1 MPVDRAIQYYLRL
14 TGVFSDRKL
23 LGTTTYKTTK
33 LKNVL
38 KGIVKDVTGDE
49 NTYMMAGGTKEE
61 QTKTMIFARSKHN
74 MNAGTPRIF
83 RSYQVA
89 ANQMPDCKLWEA
101 ASASMAHPELFKAV
115 EIGDTHIRESFVDGG
130 LGSTNPT
137 AHVLVE
143 AKALFPNQHLSALV
157 CIGAGHSST
166 IEIPEASWFRRLI
179 PNTVL
184 QATKRIAEDAEQV
197 AQNIAMRFRSTP
209 GVYFRFSVD
218 QGMQNIASNSW
229 EKLKMVTAHTRAYMH
244 HTGTNLEINHAVRV
258 IGARKGAIKI
268 EHIDGEI
275 CGSDKDMTTSVK
287 MCPAPTP
294 VFTGREDTIS
304 QIAESISHGN
314 KKRCVSVLYGLGG
327 SGKTQLA
334 LKVVEVTHDICSD
347 IVFVDATTKETAMAA
362 LSSFAKK
369 KRIGE
374 SHENALN
381 WLSNRHEGWLMVV
394 DNADDPAVN
403 INQYLPAGTT
413 GSILITT
420 RIEQYA
426 LLACNW
432 NAAYR
437 VENMRPEEALT
448 LLFKMAGISDNE
460 TPETESVAATQLLES
475 QPVLKNVGYLA
486 LAIVQAGAYIFVSKR
501 SIAQYLEMLVQ
512 YRKETLEKYN
522 RLPARIDGYHK
533 TVYTTWHMSYVLLG
547 EPAQRLLHLMAFM
560 HHTEISEETFRRAAI
575 NLRSYKPEIPA
586 TESEIQVQDYLT
598 HCLQPYIHPTGLW
611 NSSAFADS
619 MTELLSYSLI
629 SFDKLNNDYTLHV
642 LVHDWARTVTEY
654 PSDVATQ
661 HTALLLA
668 VSVDYAETMESL
680 IYKRMVEVHVNRLLA
695 NHSKPTPNT
704 AALLSQ
710 VYRYTGKYAA
720 KLMLDQIA
728 VDGRQLVLG
737 EEHDATLVSKKD
749 LTDNYLQLGRYKEA
763 AVLLEQVVEIR
774 KRVSGHEHPKTL
786 IAMRKLAD
794 AHRFLGHYSEAHSL
808 QTRVLDISIRI
819 HGYDHPETLE
829 SMFKLAVTYQS
840 QGRYDHAEALLLKV
854 VDAAKRVEGDE
865 HPDTLDSIHALASTY
880 YDQGR
885 YDEAEPMQEHV
896 VRVKKR
902 RQGDEHPSTLATM
915 NDLALTYR
923 AQSRYSEAEKLQEK
937 VLDARKRAYGEDHP
951 DTLTNMH
958 NLACTYREL
967 GRYEEAEELGK
978 RVIDGEER
986 ALGAG
991 HPSRLISMRNLL
1003 RTYRDMGERRHRE
1016 YETLQDQIRGL
1027 EASTT

>member
-1 MPVDRAIQYYLRL
+1 MPVDRAIHYYLRL

-23 LGTTTYKTTK
+23 LGTTMYKTTK

-49 NTYMMAGGTKEE
+49 NAKMMVGGASGE

-74 MNAGTPRIF
+74 MNAGMPRIF
-83 RSYQVA
+83 RSYQVV
-89 ANQMPDCKLWEA
+89 ANQMPDCALWEA
-101 ASASMAHPELFKAV
+101 VSASMAHPELFKAV
-115 EIGDTHIRESFVDGG
+115 EIGDAYTRESFIDGG

-137 AHVLVE
+137 AHVLIE
-143 AKALFPNQHLSALV
+143 AKALFPNRHLSALV

-166 IEIPEASWFRRLI
+166 IEISEASWFRRLI
-179 PNTVL
+179 RNTVL
-184 QATKRIAEDAEQV
+184 QATKRIAEDAEQM

-218 QGMQNIASNSW
+218 QGMQRLASNSW
-229 EKLKMVTAHTRAYMH
+229 EKLKMVTTHTRAYMH
-244 HTGTNLEINHAVRV
+244 HTRTNLEINQAVRV
-258 IGARKGAIKI
+258 IGARKGVVKM

-275 CGSDKDMTTSVK
+275 CGLDKDMTTSVK
-287 MCPAPTP
+287 LYPAPTP
-294 VFTGREDTIS
+294 VFTGREDIIS

-314 KKRCVSVLYGLGG
+314 RKRCVSVLYGLGG

-334 LKVVEVTHDICSD
+334 LKMVEVTHDMWSD
-347 IVFVDATTKETAMAA
+347 IVFVDATTKETATAA
-362 LSSFAKK
+362 LASFAKK

-381 WLSNRHEGWLMVV
+381 WLSNRRERWLMVV
-394 DNADDPAVN
+394 DNADDPTVN

-426 LLACNW
+426 LLACSW
-432 NAAYR
+432 DVSYR
-437 VENMRPEEALT
+437 VANMRPEEALA
-448 LLFKMAGISDNE
+448 LLFKMAGMSDSE
-460 TPETESVAATQLLES
+460 TPGTERIAATQLLES
-475 QPVLKNVGYLA
+475 KPVSKNVGYLA

-501 SIAQYLEMLVQ
+501 SIAQYLEMLIQ

-522 RLPARIDGYHK
+522 RLPARIDSYHK

-575 NLRSYKPEIPA
+575 NLRSYKSEIPA
-586 TESEIQVQDYLT
+586 TESEIQVQEYLT
-598 HCLQPYIHPTGLW
+598 GCLQPYIHPTGLW
-611 NSSAFADS
+611 NSSAFVDS

-629 SFDKLNNDYTLHV
+629 SFDKLSNDYSLHV
-642 LVHDWARTVTEY
+642 LVHDWARTVIEY

-695 NHSKPTPNT
+695 KYSKPTPNT
-704 AALLSQ
+704 AVLLSQ
-710 VYRYTGKYAA
+710 VYRYTGKYST

-728 VDGRQLVLG
+728 VDGRRLALG

-749 LTDNYLQLGRYKEA
+749 IADNYLQLGRYKEA
-763 AVLLEQVVEIR
+763 AVLLERVVEIR

-794 AHRFLGHYSEAHSL
+794 AHHYLGRYNEAHSL
-808 QTRVLDISIRI
+808 QTRVLDISIRF
-819 HGYDHPETLE
+819 HGLDHPETLE
-829 SMFKLAVTYQS
+829 SMYKLAVTYQS
-840 QGRYDHAEALLLKV
+840 QGRCDQAEALLLKV
-854 VDAAKRVEGDE
+854 VDATKRVEGDE

-880 YDQGR
+880 CDQGR
-885 YDEAEPMQEHV
+885 HDEAEPMQEYV
-896 VRVKKR
+896 VQVKKR
-902 RQGDEHPSTLATM
+902 RQGDEHPSTLASM

-923 AQSRYSEAEKLQEK
+923 AQSRYGEAEELQVK
-937 VLDARKRAYGEDHP
+937 VLEARKRAYGEDHP
-951 DTLTNMH
+951 ETLANMH
-958 NLACTYREL
+958 NLACTYRDL

-978 RVIDGEER
+978 RVVDGEER

-1003 RTYRDMGERRHRE
+1003 RTYREMGERRHQQ
-1016 YETLQDQIRGL
+1016 YETLQEQIQEF